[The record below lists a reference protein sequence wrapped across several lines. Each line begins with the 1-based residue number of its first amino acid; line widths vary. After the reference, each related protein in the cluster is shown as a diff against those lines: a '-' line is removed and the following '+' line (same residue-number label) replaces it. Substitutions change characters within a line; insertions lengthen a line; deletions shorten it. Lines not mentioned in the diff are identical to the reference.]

1 MAENIKQQAIDGAK
15 WAAIEKFSLQ
25 GIQFLL
31 GLVLAW
37 LLTPDDYAA
46 IAMLS
51 IFIAIS
57 NVFVD
62 SGFSQALI
70 RKLDRSEN
78 DYTTAFIV
86 NFGISILAFGILF
99 FVAPLVGRL
108 YEMPI
113 LCPVLRVQAISLIL
127 GSLMTV
133 QVTKLTAEVNFK
145 ILAKASLISSVL
157 SGLIG
162 VVMAYYGCGVWALVA
177 QNIFSILFK
186 LLCIIWKCRWFP
198 HGHFTRQSFNDLF
211 SFGKNMLGANLLSA
225 IYFNLD
231 SLIIGKF
238 FTKASLGYYN
248 RGTHLAKIP
257 VECINGVLNNVTYP
271 ILAKLQN
278 DTERLLAAYRKY
290 IQMVSM
296 CIFFCCILMAALG
309 KPIVLFLLGDK
320 WADAIIFLQIF
331 SFAIMFDHLSVINL
345 NLIKIKGKSDIILKL
360 EVIKRILAF
369 AILFA
374 AIPFGVLGICISKV
388 IYSVIAVYINSYY
401 NEKLFG
407 MGWLTQFRDYFGYL
421 VYSIVACI
429 PAYLLTFTDMPNI
442 VILTIGSV
450 MAIVIYYGI
459 LRRDTNMIEIR
470 ELIVSKI
477 GSINSWFV
485 NRMKDKK

>member
-1 MAENIKQQAIDGAK
+1 MAESIKQQAINGAK

-31 GLVLAW
+31 GMVLAW
-37 LLTPDDYAA
+37 LLTPDDYAT

-70 RKLDRSEN
+70 RKLERSED
-78 DYTTAFIV
+78 DYSTAFIV
-86 NFGISILAFGILF
+86 NFGISILAFSILYLA
-99 FVAPLVGRL
+99 APLIGRL
-108 YEMPI
+108 YDMPI
-113 LCPVLRVQAISLIL
+113 LCPILRVQAISLIL
-127 GSLMTV
+127 GALMSV
-133 QVTKLTAEVNFK
+133 QVTKLTSEVNFK
-145 ILAKASLISSVL
+145 VLAKASLVSSVL

-162 VVMAYYGCGVWALVA
+162 VGMAYFGYGVWALVA
-177 QNIFSILFK
+177 QNLLSILFK
-186 LLCIIWKCRWFP
+186 CLCIIWECRWFP
-198 HGHFTRQSFNDLF
+198 HGHFSRKSFSDLF

-248 RGTHLAKIP
+248 RGTHFAKIP
-257 VECINGVLNNVTYP
+257 VDSINGVLNNVTYP

-278 DTERLLAAYRKY
+278 DTGRLLAAYRKY

-309 KPIVLFLLGDK
+309 KPLVLFLLREK
-320 WADAIIFLQIF
+320 WADAVVFLQIF

-345 NLIKIKGKSDIILKL
+345 NLIKIKGESDIILKL
-360 EVIKRILAF
+360 EVIKRVLAF

-388 IYSVIAVYINSYY
+388 VYSIIAVYINSYY

-407 MGWLTQFRDYFGYL
+407 MGWLSQFKDYFKYL
-421 VYSIVACI
+421 VYSVIACI
-429 PAYLLTFTDMPNI
+429 PAYILTFTNMPNI
-442 VILTIGSV
+442 IILLVGSV
-450 MAIVIYYGI
+450 TAIVVYYCI
-459 LRRDTNMIEIR
+459 LYKDTNMIEIR
-470 ELIVSKI
+470 GMIISRLGSIGTWLGSKI
-477 GSINSWFV
+477 
-485 NRMKDKK
+485 KD